1 MSYRLILAILHDS
14 VTLNINFLEYET
26 TDFQRAVLHPQNKTV
41 KSGETPIM
49 LRITIQGQLAE
60 MQLKRTV
67 KPELW
72 SQAKER
78 CTGKDSKSVEVNRY
92 LESIKLR
99 LYEIHRTLE
108 DENKLINPMEIKRR
122 FLGLDEKHKMFFEVF
137 QEHND
142 KCREL
147 IGKDYAKVTVSRFDT
162 CLKYFKEMLLKQ
174 YHLKDIPMKEINNAI
189 IQDYIHF
196 LKSKKNLQ
204 ENTVIRYMKVVKKI
218 TNMALANDWIDKN
231 PFMNIHFHEQEVHK
245 EFLTKEE
252 LEILRTKVFNVP
264 RLELVRD
271 IFLFQCWTGLAF
283 IDVSELKP
291 EHLVTDNEGNI
302 WIRKARQKT
311 KIICNIPLLDI
322 PLAILDKYKGYPI
335 CEKKGTLLPVPCN
348 QKANSYL
355 KEIADF
361 CGIKKNLTTHTG
373 RHTFSTVVT
382 LANNVSLENVSKMLG
397 HTNTKMTQRYAKVLD
412 QSILRDMQN
421 VRENFSPKT
430 T

>member
-1 MSYRLILAILHDS
+1 MKRQ
-14 VTLNINFLEYET
+14 TFN
-26 TDFQRAVLHPQNKTV
+26 VLFFIRKTRTV

-60 MQLKRTV
+60 MQLKRTI
-67 KPELW
+67 KPKLW
-72 SQAKER
+72 SQAKEQ

-92 LESIKLR
+92 LESVKLR

-147 IGKDYAKVTVSRFDT
+147 IGKDYAKVTISRFDT

-189 IQDYIHF
+189 IQNYIHF

-311 KIICNIPLLDI
+311 KIMCNIPVL
-322 PLAILDKYKGYPI
+322 PVAASILDKYKDVAECTG
-335 CEKKGTLLPVPCN
+335 KLLPVLCN
-348 QKANSYL
+348 QRMNSYL
-355 KEIADF
+355 KEIADV
-361 CGIKKNLTTHTG
+361 CGIHKNLSTHTA
-373 RHTFSTVVT
+373 RHSYATSIC
-382 LANNVSLENVSKMLG
+382 LANGVSMENVAKMLG
-397 HTNTKMTQRYAKVLD
+397 HADTSVTKHYARVLD
-412 QSILRDMQN
+412 QNIFKDMQKVN
-421 VRENFSPKT
+421 SCLSELAI
-430 T
+430 

>member
-1 MSYRLILAILHDS
+1 MKRQ
-14 VTLNINFLEYET
+14 TFN
-26 TDFQRAVLHPQNKTV
+26 VLFFIRKTRTV

-60 MQLKRTV
+60 IQLKRTI

-78 CTGKDSKSVEVNRY
+78 CTGKDAKSVEVNRY
-92 LESIKLR
+92 LESVKLR
-99 LYEIHRTLE
+99 LYDIHRTLE
-108 DENKLINPMEIKRR
+108 DENKLINPIEIKRR

-147 IGKDYAKVTVSRFDT
+147 IGKDYAKVTISRFDT

-189 IQDYIHF
+189 IQDYIYF

-245 EFLTKEE
+245 EFLTKDE
-252 LEILRTKVFNVP
+252 LEVLLNKTFSIP

-271 IFLFQCWTGLAF
+271 IFLFQCFTGLAF

-291 EHLVTDNEGNI
+291 EHLVTDNQGNV
-302 WIRKARQKT
+302 WIRKTRQKT
-311 KIICNIPLLDI
+311 KVMCNIPLLDI
-322 PLAILDKYKGYPI
+322 PLAILDKYKGYPL

-348 QKANSYL
+348 QKVNSYL

-382 LANNVSLENVSKMLG
+382 LADNVSLENVSKMLG

-421 VRENFSPKT
+421 VRENFSTKT

>member
-1 MSYRLILAILHDS
+1 MKRQ
-14 VTLNINFLEYET
+14 TFN
-26 TDFQRAVLHPQNKTV
+26 VLFFIRKTKLK
-41 KSGETPIM
+41 KSGETSIM
-49 LRITIQGQLAE
+49 LRITIEGQLTE
-60 MQLKRTV
+60 LQLKRDVMPTQ
-67 KPELW
+67 W
-72 SQAKER
+72 NQSKER
-78 CTGKDSKSVEVNRY
+78 CTGRDATSIEINRY
-92 LESIKLR
+92 LESVKLR
-99 LYEIHRTLE
+99 LLDIHREME
-108 DENKLINPMEIKRR
+108 DAGKLINPMEVKRR

-147 IGKDYAKVTVSRFDT
+147 IGKDYAKVTISRFDT
-162 CLKYFKEMLLKQ
+162 CLKYFREMLLKQ
-174 YHLKDIPMKEINNAI
+174 YHLKDIPIKEINNAI

-311 KIICNIPLLDI
+311 KIMCNIPLLDI

-348 QKANSYL
+348 QKANSYC
-355 KEIADF
+355 AP
-361 CGIKKNLTTHTG
+361 
-373 RHTFSTVVT
+373 V
-382 LANNVSLENVSKMLG
+382 
-397 HTNTKMTQRYAKVLD
+397 KVA
-412 QSILRDMQN
+412 
-421 VRENFSPKT
+421 
-430 T
+430 

>member
-1 MSYRLILAILHDS
+1 MKRQ
-14 VTLNINFLEYET
+14 TFN
-26 TDFQRAVLHPQNKTV
+26 VLFFIRKTRTV

-311 KIICNIPLLDI
+311 KIMCNIPVL
-322 PLAILDKYKGYPI
+322 PVAASILDKYKDVSDCTG
-335 CEKKGTLLPVPCN
+335 KLLPVLCN
-348 QKANSYL
+348 QRMNSYL
-355 KEIADF
+355 KEIADV
-361 CGIKKNLTTHTG
+361 CGIQKKLSTHTA
-373 RHTFSTVVT
+373 RHSYATSIC
-382 LANNVSLENVSKMLG
+382 LANGVSMENVAKMLG
-397 HTNTKMTQRYAKVLD
+397 HADTNVTKHYARVLD
-412 QSILRDMQN
+412 QNILKDMQKVN
-421 VRENFSPKT
+421 NCLSELT
-430 T
+430 I

>member
-1 MSYRLILAILHDS
+1 MKRQ
-14 VTLNINFLEYET
+14 TFN
-26 TDFQRAVLHPQNKTV
+26 VLFFIRKTRTV

-60 MQLKRTV
+60 MQLKRTI
-67 KPELW
+67 KPKLW
-72 SQAKER
+72 SQAKEQ

-92 LESIKLR
+92 LESVKLR

-147 IGKDYAKVTVSRFDT
+147 IGKDYAKVTISRFDT

-189 IQDYIHF
+189 IQNYIHF

-311 KIICNIPLLDI
+311 KIMCNIPVL
-322 PLAILDKYKGYPI
+322 PVAASILDKYKDVAECTG
-335 CEKKGTLLPVPCN
+335 KLLPVLCN
-348 QKANSYL
+348 QRMNSYL
-355 KEIADF
+355 KEIADV
-361 CGIKKNLTTHTG
+361 CGIHKNLSTHTA
-373 RHTFSTVVT
+373 RHSYATSIC
-382 LANNVSLENVSKMLG
+382 LANGVSMENVAKMLG
-397 HTNTKMTQRYAKVLD
+397 YADTSVTKHYARVLD
-412 QSILRDMQN
+412 QNIFKDMQKVN
-421 VRENFSPKT
+421 SCLSELAI
-430 T
+430 